1 MIRLQ
6 SGMNIEINE
15 IALNILD
22 SLEHI
27 KEKAS
32 YDLKTYLGLKK
43 WFSTVKIYWNF
54 SLPLPKPSSNNYH
67 WNELDKKRYEL
78 RSKKLKEIV
87 AKCELLPN
95 MELRQVIEELET
107 FVSILEKLEQEVSI

>member
-1 MIRLQ
+1 
-6 SGMNIEINE
+6 
-15 IALNILD
+15 
-22 SLEHI
+22 
-27 KEKAS
+27 
-32 YDLKTYLGLKK
+32 
-43 WFSTVKIYWNF
+43 
-54 SLPLPKPSSNNYH
+54 LPLPKPSSNNYH

-95 MELRQVIEELET
+95 MEFRQVIEELET